1 MTHLRQALSTASRYI
16 RPGQNQCQIYRF
28 KTTSNNT
35 NTKKL
40 TSLDQYNKEKQTAKK
55 MRTDQYNKKIARRAG
70 LGTRQDQE
78 KKNYKKNQFKIWF
91 DNMASKQAY
100 LDRQARRQGKQWKI
114 NVATMLER
122 LPVVTP
128 DKHQWELDYIYLK
141 AELQR
146 YDDIA
151 YPKEL
156 GIPDP
161 MDFEVHTQ
169 EELMEMLPKGFTLA
183 PRETEADKSGFI
195 QTLDRQLKTRVYLS
209 ICRDKDDD
217 DDAAA
222 ATTVTAKSWEL
233 PSVTLNENETFLEGA
248 KRATKA
254 VAGDE
259 LKFICLSNC
268 PMGVTVNEYISEE
281 DKKANEGFF
290 GEKTF
295 FMRVQYDDGDVDKEK
310 VSKFHDWG
318 WLACDEMAE
327 KVSAEKGDDAALFY
341 KYML

>member
-1 MTHLRQALSTASRYI
+1 
-16 RPGQNQCQIYRF
+16 
-28 KTTSNNT
+28 
-35 NTKKL
+35 
-40 TSLDQYNKEKQTAKK
+40 
-55 MRTDQYNKKIARRAG
+55 MRTDQYNKKITRRAG

-169 EELMEMLPKGFTLA
+169 EELMGT
-183 PRETEADKSGFI
+183 
-195 QTLDRQLKTRVYLS
+195 YL
-209 ICRDKDDD
+209 
-217 DDAAA
+217 
-222 ATTVTAKSWEL
+222 L
-233 PSVTLNENETFLEGA
+233 FL
-248 KRATKA
+248 
-254 VAGDE
+254 
-259 LKFICLSNC
+259 
-268 PMGVTVNEYISEE
+268 
-281 DKKANEGFF
+281 
-290 GEKTF
+290 
-295 FMRVQYDDGDVDKEK
+295 
-310 VSKFHDWG
+310 
-318 WLACDEMAE
+318 
-327 KVSAEKGDDAALFY
+327 
-341 KYML
+341 